1 MSWKPI
7 WKLMSENVQITVR
20 AIDENGDYKKFT
32 FDCYVSKEIN
42 GYDRLDNL
50 SDIAHH
56 LALLRNY
63 YQGEIIDVK
72 EQTK

>member
-1 MSWKPI
+1 MSWKLD
-7 WKLMSENVQITVR
+7 WELMSGNVEVTVR
-20 AIDENGDYKKFT
+20 AIDENGNYKKFT
-32 FDCYVSKEIN
+32 FTSYVSKEID

-56 LALLRNY
+56 SALLRNY

-72 EQTK
+72 ELNE